1 MAEVT
6 EKVILPKIDKEKYF
20 KDGEIVYGKREEV
33 EKAAD
38 KVCADG
44 FKNIVLLGIGGT
56 EFELAPIEYQ
66 VKKYSDIDISAY
78 NAADANTVHP
88 KNITKDTVVVTAS
101 ASGDTVE
108 IVEATEWIVE
118 TGAQVI
124 AFTKKEGKLGK
135 FLTEKGKIVIEAD
148 VTTGG
153 CEFSYVLFN
162 FLAFKI
168 MNNKGA
174 FPKYKEFADGMKG
187 VFQNLYDIRVQFDA
201 RAEEAAKKYYN
212 APYSIFCGSGAAWG
226 ETLLFAMCILEEMQW
241 VRTRPVTSAQFFHG
255 TLELVEKGVPVFVV
269 KGEDEYRAQ
278 DTRVENFLKKIGHED
293 AVVIDLAEFAL
304 DGVDKEFRPIY
315 SPMITTALLTDRMAS
330 YYETYTK
337 HNLNYRRYYRQFEY

>member
-6 EKVILPKIDKEKYF
+6 EKVILPKFDKEKYF

-33 EKAAD
+33 EEAAD

-118 TGAQVI
+118 TGAQS
-124 AFTKKEGKLGK
+124 FPMYCLT
-135 FLTEKGKIVIEAD
+135 FLH
-148 VTTGG
+148 
-153 CEFSYVLFN
+153 LR
-162 FLAFKI
+162 L
-168 MNNKGA
+168 
-174 FPKYKEFADGMKG
+174 
-187 VFQNLYDIRVQFDA
+187 
-201 RAEEAAKKYYN
+201 
-212 APYSIFCGSGAAWG
+212 
-226 ETLLFAMCILEEMQW
+226 
-241 VRTRPVTSAQFFHG
+241 
-255 TLELVEKGVPVFVV
+255 
-269 KGEDEYRAQ
+269 
-278 DTRVENFLKKIGHED
+278 
-293 AVVIDLAEFAL
+293 
-304 DGVDKEFRPIY
+304 
-315 SPMITTALLTDRMAS
+315 
-330 YYETYTK
+330 
-337 HNLNYRRYYRQFEY
+337 